1 MKVTGKI
8 VGANIDFKTG
18 KPTLT
23 LSVNELNDFK
33 NLVDELGSADKLSIE
48 IKPYRERRSLDANA
62 YFWVLC
68 SKLADKV
75 RLTKEQ
81 VYRECIRD
89 IGGNS
94 EIVCVRN
101 DAVNKLRDGWQ
112 RNGLGWITDVF
123 PSKLE
128 GCTNV
133 ELYYGSSTYD
143 TKQMSDLISI
153 VVDACKEN
161 GIETMT
167 PSELALLVERWG
179 E

>member
-1 MKVTGKI
+1 MKVSGKI
-8 VGANIDFKTG
+8 VDAYMNLRTG

-33 NLVDELGSADKLSIE
+33 TMVDELGGAEKLSIE
-48 IKPYRERRSLDANA
+48 VKPYRERRSLDANA

-94 EIVCVRN
+94 EIVCVR
-101 DAVNKLRDGWQ
+101 DAAVQKLRDGWQ
-112 RNGLGWITDVF
+112 RNGLGWITETF